1 MAQRTLKS
9 WGEAVDFTFR
19 TRDAWRNGSSK
30 PTNTYNC
37 AHFTS
42 VLGNSFQL
50 KRITPV
56 IMSDVCATLEEERG
70 ISSSTINRVISA
82 VSTVLNHCAAMGVI
96 DFTPPKF
103 QRRKEGEH
111 RLTWFTKEEVETM
124 YQAAMDPF
132 SRDDLAAI
140 TLVAAYTGMRQG
152 ELLKLRTQDIDLGTG
167 QFYIGGRDG
176 FETKSKNFRA
186 IPIHERIKPIITT
199 RVEYARMDALIFGDD
214 WSGGKD
220 QLIRQFKKVRN
231 YSVKKDD
238 KWTFHSL
245 RHTFATWCAE
255 AGVPIRTLMGLMGHS
270 NVETTLRYAK
280 VTDQARV
287 MAINS
292 I

>member
-1 MAQRTLKS
+1 MELKKLTS
-9 WGEAVDFTFR
+9 WGDAVDFTFR
-19 TRDAWRNGSSK
+19 TRDAWRHGSSK

-37 AHFTS
+37 AHFTNC
-42 VLGNSFQL
+42 VGNSFPL
-50 KRITPV
+50 KKITPLV
-56 IMSDVCATLEEERG
+56 MNQVCIDLEDERG
-70 ISSSTINRVISA
+70 ISNSTINRVISA
-82 VSTVLNHCAAMGVI
+82 VSTVLNHCSAMGMI

-111 RLTWFTKEEVETM
+111 RLTWFTKDEVETM

-132 SRDDLAAI
+132 ARDDIAAI
-140 TLVAAYTGMRQG
+140 TIVAAYTGMRQG
-152 ELLKLRTQDIDLGTG
+152 ELLKLRTQDIDLSTS

-176 FETKSKNFRA
+176 FETKAKNFRA
-186 IPIHERIKPIITT
+186 VPIHDRIKPIISART
-199 RVEYARMDALIFGDD
+199 EYARREALIFGDD
-214 WSGGKD
+214 WPGGKD
-220 QLIRQFKKVRN
+220 QLIRAFKKVRN

-287 MAINS
+287 TAINS

>member
-1 MAQRTLKS
+1 MDNKISS
-9 WGEAVDFTFR
+9 WGDAVDFTFR
-19 TRDAWRNGSSK
+19 TRDAWRTGSSK

-37 AHFTS
+37 QHFTNC
-42 VLGNSFQL
+42 VGNSFPL
-50 KRITPV
+50 SKITPL
-56 IMSDVCATLEEERG
+56 MMNQVCIDLQEERG

-82 VSTVLNHCAAMGVI
+82 VSTVLNHCSTMGVI

-111 RLTWFTKEEVETM
+111 RLTWFTKDEVETM
-124 YQAAMDPF
+124 YQAAVDPF
-132 SRDDLAAI
+132 SRDDVAAI
-140 TLVAAYTGMRQG
+140 IMVAAYTGMRQG

-176 FETKSKNFRA
+176 FETKAKNFRA
-186 IPIHERIKPIITT
+186 VPIHERIKPIILNRT
-199 RVEYARMDALIFGDD
+199 EYARRDTLIFGDD
-214 WSGGKD
+214 WPSGKD
-220 QLIRQFKKVRN
+220 QLIRAFKKVRN

-255 AGVPIRTLMGLMGHS
+255 AGVPIRTLMELLGHS

-280 VTDQARV
+280 VTDLARST
-287 MAINS
+287 AINS